1 MKTILHIVR
10 YFMVIA
16 LFSAC
21 NNSNLVSIEAD
32 FGEIEELIWQ
42 NPDSA
47 NSIIK
52 SFSAQSLSKANKMRL
67 TLLQELI
74 KTRTNNMASPD
85 STIQAV
91 IDYYKTTSPDETLL
105 AKAYYIQGV
114 ELFTQLHY
122 FEALLSL
129 KEAEG
134 RIEHLPNNLPY
145 ACLIYFTEGQIAET
159 EYLFHIACDCYEKAL
174 EHAIHLHDDYRTA
187 CCYYNIAR
195 TKSEYNDSTSLQYYA
210 NALNIVEQLHDTI
223 FYYDILIQKELH
235 NKVMDSACVYQYSR
249 YLTDS
254 FNIPLFSHFVVE
266 YLQNRQEK
274 KAAETYLSICAQ
286 DTLWSGWSRDNFYYL
301 QSRQNALKGNT
312 RLAFEQLDRLYQN
325 QTEQIFKNG
334 KTKTYTISRMYDL
347 EQEKNKTLQLSI
359 EKQRLWITIAII
371 IFIFII
377 AVTSATYIIHLQ
389 KQRHKAQQQANE
401 IERLKAQAAE
411 EAANKEIDR
420 LNLELEMKRIQLRD
434 SLKERI
440 QLSKD
445 IAQATEETTK
455 DFPKWLQAWIQKNT
469 FIQGENIDRL
479 LIEFKSVYGNLLTQL
494 KKKHPGL
501 TDKDLQ
507 YIALSILGLDV
518 NDVCHILGTT
528 ERTIWNRRQSVK
540 NRLGNPKMDYEEWI
554 LQLRKVPNF

>member
-1 MKTILHIVR
+1 MKTILYIVS

-21 NNSNLVSIEAD
+21 NNNNIVSFEAD

-47 NSIIK
+47 IQILGKKNADELSIGD
-52 SFSAQSLSKANKMRL
+52 KMRYN
-67 TLLQELI
+67 LLYELASS
-74 KTRTNNMASPD
+74 RTYNNISQNQILPD
-85 STIQAV
+85 I
-91 IDYYKTTSPDETLL
+91 IDYFASNNENELL
-105 AKAYYIQGV
+105 ARAYYTLGYEQF
-114 ELFTQLHY
+114 LQNDY
-122 FEALLSL
+122 FNAMLTFKKAENYINYLPDNLPYKCL
-129 KEAEG
+129 IPLAEG
-134 RIEHLPNNLPY
+134 R
-145 ACLIYFTEGQIAET
+145 IAET
-159 EYLFHIACDCYEKAL
+159 EYLLHISYIYYIQALDHAIVLGDKYRIACIYNDIARTRCEINDSIALIYYEKAI
-174 EHAIHLHDDYRTA
+174 EI
-187 CCYYNIAR
+187 
-195 TKSEYNDSTSLQYYA
+195 TKE
-210 NALNIVEQLHDTI
+210 IKDTLL
-223 FYYDILIQKELH
+223 YYDILIQKELH
-235 NKVMDSACVYQYSR
+235 NPNIDSTSIYNYAKILMDEYCH
-249 YLTDS
+249 
-254 FNIPLFSHFVVE
+254 PLYAHIITE
-266 YLQNRQEK
+266 YLQDRGNISDAQK
-274 KAAETYLSICAQ
+274 YLDICET
-286 DTLWSGWSRDNFYYL
+286 DTFESNWNKEHFYYL

-377 AVTSATYIIHLQ
+377 AVTSATYILHLQ

-401 IERLKAQAAE
+401 IDKLKAQAAE

-420 LNLELEMKRIQLRD
+420 LNMELEIKRVQLRD
-434 SLKERI
+434 SLRERI

-455 DFPKWLQAWIQKNT
+455 EFPKWLQAWIQKNT
-469 FIQGENIDRL
+469 FTQGENIDRL

-507 YIALSILGLDV
+507 YIALSILDLDV